1 MTSEEFKLDKGL
13 TEFLSGLV
21 VHPSFRKVLEA
32 MDEMHPKNF
41 RQVAKLQA
49 SDHSIE
55 LGRIYGYDEFLNN
68 LKSLAVFSPKQ
79 APLPEPTF
87 AGPEVEKKKK

>member
-13 TEFLSGLV
+13 TDFLAGLMGN
-21 VHPSFRKVLEA
+21 PTFKQVLAALES
-32 MDEMHPKNF
+32 MHPKNF
-41 RQVAKLQA
+41 RQVARLA
-49 SDHSIE
+49 VSDHSME

-68 LKSLAVFSPKQ
+68 LESLCVFSPKQ
-79 APLPEPTF
+79 SPLPEPSF